1 MRTAG
6 WLLDTHAMLWM
17 LYGDRRLS
25 RNAKRIIQGSPS
37 LYYSTV
43 SFWEIALKRVRIG
56 FDFEIEDDWDVLI
69 PEGLREAGTLAIGL
83 EASDCRLMEDLPLHH
98 RDPFDRLMISQALRR
113 RIGVLS
119 RDDQWDAYGVERVW

>member
-37 LYYSTV
+37 LFYSTV